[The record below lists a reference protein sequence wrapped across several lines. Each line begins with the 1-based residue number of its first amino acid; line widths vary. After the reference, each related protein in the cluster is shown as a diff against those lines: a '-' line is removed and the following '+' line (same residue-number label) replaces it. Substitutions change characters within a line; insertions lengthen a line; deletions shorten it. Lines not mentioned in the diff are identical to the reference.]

1 MIDAHCHVDFKEYNR
16 NREEVMERAQKKLSA
31 IINSGASLGGNRRT
45 LKLVNEY
52 PGFLYPSLGFHPK
65 NAEKADS
72 VIIKQAIQE
81 IEENID
87 KSVALGETGLDFHE
101 TKDEEN
107 KKRQESVFKKFLE
120 LASEYQLP
128 LVIHARDAERKALD
142 MVKKQNLS
150 DVVFHCYGGDAQTA
164 SLIVEE
170 GYYISLSTIICFSKY
185 HQDLAREIPLSKILT
200 ETDSPYLS
208 PFKGRNEP
216 AFVEEVVKTLAKVKD
231 MSIPEVDGI
240 TQKNIQDVFRLK

>member
-16 NREEVMERAQKKLSA
+16 NREEVMERAQDRLDA

-45 LKLVNEY
+45 LKLANEY

-65 NAEKADS
+65 NAQKADS
-72 VIIKQAIQE
+72 IIIEQSIQE
-81 IEENID
+81 IENNID
-87 KSVALGETGLDFHE
+87 KIVALGETGLDFHGLE
-101 TKDEEN
+101 DEEN
-107 KKRQESVFKKFLE
+107 KKKQKSVFETFLE
-120 LASEYQLP
+120 LAAEYQLP

-142 MVKKQNLS
+142 MVKKQGLNE
-150 DVVFHCYGGDAQTA
+150 VIFHCYGGDAKTA

-170 GYYISLSTIICFSKY
+170 GYYISLSTIICFSKH
-185 HQDLAREIPLSKILT
+185 HQDLAGKIPLSNILT

-216 AFVEEVVKTLAKVKD
+216 AFVKEVLKTLSQVKD
-231 MSIPEVDGI
+231 ISLVEVDGI
-240 TQKNIQDVFRLK
+240 TQKNIKKVFRLK

>member
-1 MIDAHCHVDFKEYNR
+1 MMDAHCHVDFKEYNR
-16 NREEVMERAQKKLSA
+16 NREEVMERAQKKLEA

-72 VIIKQAIQE
+72 VIIEQSIQE
-81 IEENID
+81 IEKNVD
-87 KSVALGETGLDFHE
+87 KIVALGETGLDFHE
-101 TKDEEN
+101 SKDEEN
-107 KKRQESVFKKFLE
+107 KKKQKSVFETFLE
-120 LASEYQLP
+120 LAREYQLP
-128 LVIHARDAERKALD
+128 LVIHAREAERKALD
-142 MVKKQNLS
+142 MVKKQDLNE
-150 DVVFHCYGGDAQTA
+150 VIFHCYGGDALTA

-170 GYYISLSTIICFSKY
+170 GYYISLSTLICFSKH
-185 HQDLAREIPLSKILT
+185 HQNLAREIPLSNILT

-216 AFVEEVVKTLAKVKD
+216 AFVEEVVKTLAQVKD
-231 MSIPEVDGI
+231 MSIPAVDGI
-240 TQKNIQDVFRLK
+240 TQKNIKDVFRLK

>member
-16 NREEVMERAQKKLSA
+16 NREEVMERAQKKLEA

-45 LKLVNEY
+45 LKLMNEY

-72 VIIKQAIQE
+72 VIIEQAIQE

-107 KKRQESVFKKFLE
+107 KKRQESVFKTFLE

-128 LVIHARDAERKALD
+128 LVIHAREAERKALD
-142 MVKKQNLS
+142 MVKKQNLNEA
-150 DVVFHCYGGDAQTA
+150 VFHCYGGDTQTA
-164 SLIVEE
+164 SLIVDE
-170 GYYISLSTIICFSKY
+170 GYYISLSTIICFSKH
-185 HQDLAREIPLSKILT
+185 HQDLAREIPLSNILT

-216 AFVEEVVKTLAKVKD
+216 VFVEEVVKILSQVKD
-231 MSIPEVDGI
+231 ISIPEVDGI
-240 TQKNIQDVFRLK
+240 TQKNIKDVFRLK